1 MMEYPNRYCSSL
13 KIRNLA
19 VMKTKARIGLMK
31 AMCLLGLALLVL
43 SPVQAKDEPSELKGE
58 ELRIVDLLQNAT
70 SYEGKMV
77 LIEGK
82 IETECPSGCWFI
94 VNDDTA
100 SIYVDILPSNF
111 VIPQKRGEDAKVY
124 GEVTI
129 KDGDPM
135 IIGKMVNTGGE
146 IYQ

>member
-1 MMEYPNRYCSSL
+1 
-13 KIRNLA
+13 
-19 VMKTKARIGLMK
+19 MKSGNGLIN
-31 AMCLLGLALLVL
+31 ALCLLGLALLVL
-43 SPVQAKDEPSELKGE
+43 SSAQAKDEPAEPKGE
-58 ELRIVDLLQNAT
+58 EVKIIDILQDAADFEGQNVIV
-70 SYEGKMV
+70 EG
-77 LIEGK
+77 I

-94 VNDDTA
+94 VNDDTG

-124 GEVTI
+124 GEVVI

-135 IIGKMVNTGGE
+135 IIGKMVKISGE

>member
-1 MMEYPNRYCSSL
+1 MKSRNWLISASSL
-13 KIRNLA
+13 IL
-19 VMKTKARIGLMK
+19 
-31 AMCLLGLALLVL
+31 LALLVL
-43 SPVQAKDEPSELKGE
+43 SSVQAKDEPEELNGE
-58 ELRIVDLLQNAT
+58 EVEIMDILQNA
-70 SYEGKMV
+70 SAYEGKMV
-77 LIEGK
+77 VIEGM

-94 VNDDTA
+94 VNDDTG

-124 GEVTI
+124 GEVVV

-135 IIGKMVNTGGE
+135 IIGKMVRISGE

>member
-1 MMEYPNRYCSSL
+1 
-13 KIRNLA
+13 
-19 VMKTKARIGLMK
+19 MKTKHQYKQITALL
-31 AMCLLGLALLVL
+31 LLGLALLAF
-43 SPVQAKDEPSELKGE
+43 SGAQAKDEPAELKE
-58 ELRIVDLLQNAT
+58 EEVKIIDVIQNAT
-70 SYEGKMV
+70 AYEGKMV
-77 LIEGK
+77 VIEGI

-94 VNDDTA
+94 VNDDTS

-124 GEVTI
+124 GEVII

-135 IIGKMVNTGGE
+135 IIGKMVKISGE

>member
-1 MMEYPNRYCSSL
+1 MN
-13 KIRNLA
+13 
-19 VMKTKARIGLMK
+19 

-43 SPVQAKDEPSELKGE
+43 STVQAKDEPSELKGE
-58 ELRIVDLLQNAT
+58 KAKIVDLLQNAA

-111 VIPQKRGEDAKVY
+111 VIPQKRGEDTKVY

-129 KDGDPM
+129 KDGEPM
-135 IIGKMVNTGGE
+135 IIGKMVKIGGE

>member
-1 MMEYPNRYCSSL
+1 MKSRNWLISASSL
-13 KIRNLA
+13 IL
-19 VMKTKARIGLMK
+19 
-31 AMCLLGLALLVL
+31 LALLVL
-43 SPVQAKDEPSELKGE
+43 SSVQAKDEPEELNGE
-58 ELRIVDLLQNAT
+58 EVEIMNILQNA
-70 SYEGKMV
+70 SAYEGKMV
-77 LIEGK
+77 VIEGM

-94 VNDDTA
+94 VNDDTG

-124 GEVTI
+124 GEVVV

-135 IIGKMVNTGGE
+135 IIGKMVRISGE

>member
-1 MMEYPNRYCSSL
+1 MKS
-13 KIRNLA
+13 RNWLISASNLILLA
-19 VMKTKARIGLMK
+19 
-31 AMCLLGLALLVL
+31 LVL
-43 SPVQAKDEPSELKGE
+43 SSVQAKDEPEELNGE
-58 ELRIVDLLQNAT
+58 EVEIADILQNA
-70 SYEGKMV
+70 SAYEGKMV
-77 LIEGK
+77 VIEGM

-94 VNDDTA
+94 VNDATG

-124 GEVTI
+124 GEVVV

-135 IIGKMVNTGGE
+135 IIGKMVQISGE

>member
-1 MMEYPNRYCSSL
+1 MKS
-13 KIRNLA
+13 RNWLISASNLILLA
-19 VMKTKARIGLMK
+19 
-31 AMCLLGLALLVL
+31 LVL
-43 SPVQAKDEPSELKGE
+43 SSVQAKDEPEELNGE
-58 ELRIVDLLQNAT
+58 EVEIADILQNA
-70 SYEGKMV
+70 SAYEGKMV
-77 LIEGK
+77 VIEGM

-94 VNDDTA
+94 VNDATG

-124 GEVTI
+124 GEVVI

-135 IIGKMVNTGGE
+135 IIGKMVEIGGE

>member
-1 MMEYPNRYCSSL
+1 MKSRNWLISASSL
-13 KIRNLA
+13 IL
-19 VMKTKARIGLMK
+19 
-31 AMCLLGLALLVL
+31 LALLVL
-43 SPVQAKDEPSELKGE
+43 SSVQAKDEPEELNGE
-58 ELRIVDLLQNAT
+58 EVEIMDILQNA
-70 SYEGKMV
+70 SAYEGKMV
-77 LIEGK
+77 VIEGM

-94 VNDDTA
+94 VNDDTG

-124 GEVTI
+124 GEVVV

-135 IIGKMVNTGGE
+135 IIGKMVQISGE

>member
-1 MMEYPNRYCSSL
+1 
-13 KIRNLA
+13 
-19 VMKTKARIGLMK
+19 
-31 AMCLLGLALLVL
+31 LVL
-43 SPVQAKDEPSELKGE
+43 QFVQAKEEPAELKNE
-58 ELRIVDLLQNAT
+58 EVEIGNILLNAT
-70 SYEGKMV
+70 DYEGKMV
-77 LIEGK
+77 VIEGI

-94 VNDDTA
+94 LDDGTA
-100 SIYVDILPSNF
+100 SIYVDILPNNF

-135 IIGKMVNTGGE
+135 IIGKMVKIGGD